1 MKLLNII
8 RITAVL
14 FIIFVATLLLLDRW
28 VSAQTANQ
36 IYHDPAKLPDYNVG
50 LVLGTSK
57 YIAKTLNPYYTYR
70 MSAAVDLY
78 NKHKVDVFLVS
89 GDNAHRSYNEPR
101 TMKRDLLKA
110 GVAKNEIVLDYAG
123 FRTLDSVVRAKEV
136 FDTNR
141 FVIITQQF
149 HCERALFIAN
159 HYNINASCLAVKEP
173 RRGMASFK
181 IRVREVFARIKAMID
196 LFILHVQPK
205 FLGPKEPIIDP
216 LITAPVEHI
225 LAPITDQAPIKIIV
239 PSAAIK
245 TISPPPALKT
255 KH

>member
-14 FIIFVATLLLLDRW
+14 LIIFVATLLLLDRW
-28 VSAQTANQ
+28 VSAQTESQ
-36 IYHDPAKLPDYNVG
+36 IYHDPAKLPAYNIG

-70 MSAAVDLY
+70 MSAAIDLY

-123 FRTLDSVVRAKEV
+123 FRTLDSVVRAKKV
-136 FDTNR
+136 FDTNH

-149 HCERALFIAN
+149 HCERALFIAD
-159 HYNINASCLAVKEP
+159 HYNINATCLAVQEP
-173 RRGMASFK
+173 RRGIASFK
-181 IRVREVFARIKAMID
+181 IRVREVLARVKAIID
-196 LFILHVQPK
+196 LFILHEQPK

-216 LITAPVEHI
+216 LIKSTAEHSITPVIDE
-225 LAPITDQAPIKIIV
+225 
-239 PSAAIK
+239 
-245 TISPPPALKT
+245 ISTT
-255 KH
+255 KHSKPKMAKPSSAVNTIL

>member
-8 RITAVL
+8 RIIAVL

-28 VSAQTANQ
+28 VSAQTKNQ
-36 IYHDPAKLPDYNVG
+36 IYHDPAKLPAYNVG

-70 MSAAVDLY
+70 MSAAIDLY
-78 NKHKVDVFLVS
+78 KKHKVDVFLVS

-110 GVAKNEIVLDYAG
+110 GVAKDEIVLDYAG

-136 FDTNR
+136 FDANR

-149 HCERALFIAN
+149 HCERALFIAD
-159 HYNINASCLAVKEP
+159 HYNINATCLAVKEP
-173 RRGMASFK
+173 SRGMATFK
-181 IRVREVFARIKAMID
+181 IRVREVFARVKAMID
-196 LFILHVQPK
+196 LFVLHVQPK
-205 FLGPKEPIIDP
+205 FLGPKEPIIDHLIKAP
-216 LITAPVEHI
+216 LKQSPVPATEKMPIESPEKALIPSSSSLTTNSI
-225 LAPITDQAPIKIIV
+225 L
-239 PSAAIK
+239 
-245 TISPPPALKT
+245 
-255 KH
+255 

>member
-1 MKLLNII
+1 MITFSVWMIMKLLNII
-8 RITAVL
+8 RTLAVL

-28 VSAQTANQ
+28 VSAQTESQ
-36 IYHDPAKLPDYNVG
+36 IYHDPAKLPAYKVG

-159 HYNINASCLAVKEP
+159 HYNINATCLAVQEP
-173 RRGMASFK
+173 RHGMASFK

-216 LITAPVEHI
+216 LI
-225 LAPITDQAPIKIIV
+225 QAPIKHDPTPIADKIIV

-245 TISPPPALKT
+245 TRSE
-255 KH
+255 

>member
-14 FIIFVATLLLLDRW
+14 FIIFVASLLLLDRW
-28 VSAQTANQ
+28 VSAQTENR
-36 IYHDPAKLPDYNVG
+36 IFHDPAKLPSYNVG

-70 MSAAVDLY
+70 MSAAIDLY
-78 NKHKVDVFLVS
+78 KKHKIDVFLVS

-110 GVAKNEIVLDYAG
+110 GVPSNEIVLDYAG

-136 FDTNR
+136 FDADR

-149 HCERALFIAN
+149 HCERALFIAD
-159 HYNINASCLAVKEP
+159 HYNINAVCLAVKEP

-181 IRVREVFARIKAMID
+181 IRVREVFARVKAIID
-196 LFILHVQPK
+196 LFILNVQPK
-205 FLGPKEPIIDP
+205 FLGPKEPILDP
-216 LITAPVEHI
+216 LMKVQPAVPLTKPNNNAEVETAP
-225 LAPITDQAPIKIIV
+225 L
-239 PSAAIK
+239 SAAI
-245 TISPPPALKT
+245 TTQPSPSID
-255 KH
+255 

>member
-14 FIIFVATLLLLDRW
+14 LIIFVATLLLLDRW
-28 VSAQTANQ
+28 VSAQTESQ
-36 IYHDPAKLPDYNVG
+36 IYHDPAKLPAYNIG

-70 MSAAVDLY
+70 MSAAIDLY

-123 FRTLDSVVRAKEV
+123 FRTLDSVVRAKKV
-136 FDTNR
+136 FDTNH

-149 HCERALFIAN
+149 HCERALFIAD
-159 HYNINASCLAVKEP
+159 HYNINATCLAVQEP
-173 RRGMASFK
+173 RRGIASFK
-181 IRVREVFARIKAMID
+181 IRVREVFARVKAIID
-196 LFILHVQPK
+196 LFILHEQPK

-216 LITAPVEHI
+216 LIKSTAEHSITPVIDE
-225 LAPITDQAPIKIIV
+225 
-239 PSAAIK
+239 
-245 TISPPPALKT
+245 ISTT
-255 KH
+255 KHSEPKMAKPSSAVNTIL

>member
-28 VSAQTANQ
+28 VSAQTESR
-36 IYHDPAKLPDYNVG
+36 IYHDPAKLPSYNVG

-57 YIAKTLNPYYTYR
+57 YIAKTLNPYYAYR

-78 NKHKVDVFLVS
+78 KKHKVDVFLVS

-110 GVAKNEIVLDYAG
+110 GVAKDEIVLDYAG
-123 FRTLDSVVRAKEV
+123 FRTLDSIVRAKEV
-136 FDTNR
+136 FDTNH

-149 HCERALFIAN
+149 HCERALFIAD
-159 HYNINASCLAVKEP
+159 HYNINATCLAVKEP
-173 RRGMASFK
+173 RRGIASFK
-181 IRVREVFARIKAMID
+181 IRVREVFARVKAMID

-205 FLGPKEPIIDP
+205 FLGPKVPIIDP
-216 LITAPVEHI
+216 VIKATFK
-225 LAPITDQAPIKIIV
+225 QAPLPTTEKVAVDIIP
-239 PSAAIK
+239 PSSAV
-245 TISPPPALKT
+245 TTTPQPSIST
-255 KH
+255 H

>member
-28 VSAQTANQ
+28 VSAQTESR
-36 IYHDPAKLPDYNVG
+36 IYHDPAKLPSYNVG

-78 NKHKVDVFLVS
+78 KKHKVDVFLVS

-110 GVAKNEIVLDYAG
+110 GVAKDEIVLDYAG
-123 FRTLDSVVRAKEV
+123 FRTLDSIVRAKEV
-136 FDTNR
+136 FDTNH

-149 HCERALFIAN
+149 HCERALFIAD
-159 HYNINASCLAVKEP
+159 HYNINATCLAVKEP
-173 RRGMASFK
+173 RRGIASFK
-181 IRVREVFARIKAMID
+181 IRVREVFARVKAMID

-205 FLGPKEPIIDP
+205 FLGPKVPIIDP
-216 LITAPVEHI
+216 LIKATFK
-225 LAPITDQAPIKIIV
+225 QAPLPTTEKVAVDII
-239 PSAAIK
+239 P
-245 TISPPPALKT
+245 LLQQ
-255 KH
+255 

>member
-14 FIIFVATLLLLDRW
+14 LIIFVATLLLLDRW
-28 VSAQTANQ
+28 VSAQTESQ
-36 IYHDPAKLPDYNVG
+36 IYHDPAKLPAYNIG

-70 MSAAVDLY
+70 MSAAIDLY

-123 FRTLDSVVRAKEV
+123 FRTLDSVVRAKKV
-136 FDTNR
+136 FDTNH

-149 HCERALFIAN
+149 HCERALFIAD
-159 HYNINASCLAVKEP
+159 HYNINATCLAVQEP
-173 RRGMASFK
+173 QRGIASFK
-181 IRVREVFARIKAMID
+181 IRVREVFARVKAIID
-196 LFILHVQPK
+196 LFILHEQPK

-216 LITAPVEHI
+216 LIKSTAEHSITPVIDE
-225 LAPITDQAPIKIIV
+225 
-239 PSAAIK
+239 
-245 TISPPPALKT
+245 ISTT
-255 KH
+255 KHSEPKITRPSSAVNTIL

>member
-8 RITAVL
+8 RTLAVL

-28 VSAQTANQ
+28 VSAQTESQ
-36 IYHDPAKLPDYNVG
+36 IYHDPAKLPAYKVG

-149 HCERALFIAN
+149 HCERALFIAD
-159 HYNINASCLAVKEP
+159 HYNINATCLAVQEP
-173 RRGMASFK
+173 QRGMASFK

-196 LFILHVQPK
+196 LFILHVPPK

-216 LITAPVEHI
+216 LI
-225 LAPITDQAPIKIIV
+225 QAPIKHDPTPIADKIIV

-245 TISPPPALKT
+245 TRSESQ
-255 KH
+255 

>member
-8 RITAVL
+8 RTLAVL

-28 VSAQTANQ
+28 VSAQTESQ
-36 IYHDPAKLPDYNVG
+36 IYHDPAKLPAYKVG

-159 HYNINASCLAVKEP
+159 HYNINATCLAVQEP

-216 LITAPVEHI
+216 LI
-225 LAPITDQAPIKIIV
+225 QAPIKHDPTPIADKIIV
-239 PSAAIK
+239 LSAAIK
-245 TISPPPALKT
+245 TRSESQ
-255 KH
+255 

>member
-28 VSAQTANQ
+28 VSAQTESR
-36 IYHDPAKLPDYNVG
+36 IYHDPAKLPSYNVG

-57 YIAKTLNPYYTYR
+57 YIAKTLNPYYAYR

-78 NKHKVDVFLVS
+78 KKHKVDVFLVS

-110 GVAKNEIVLDYAG
+110 GVAKDEIVLDYAG
-123 FRTLDSVVRAKEV
+123 FRTLDSIVRAKEV
-136 FDTNR
+136 FDTNH

-149 HCERALFIAN
+149 HCERALFIAD
-159 HYNINASCLAVKEP
+159 HYNINATCLAVKEP
-173 RRGMASFK
+173 RRGIASFK
-181 IRVREVFARIKAMID
+181 IRVREVFARVKAMID

-205 FLGPKEPIIDP
+205 FLGPKVPIIDP
-216 LITAPVEHI
+216 VIKATFK
-225 LAPITDQAPIKIIV
+225 QAPLPTTEKVAVDI
-239 PSAAIK
+239 
-245 TISPPPALKT
+245 ISPSSAVTTTP
-255 KH
+255 

>member
-28 VSAQTANQ
+28 VSAQTESR
-36 IYHDPAKLPDYNVG
+36 IYHDPAKLPSYNVG

-70 MSAAVDLY
+70 MSAAIDLY
-78 NKHKVDVFLVS
+78 KKHKVDVFLVS

-110 GVAKNEIVLDYAG
+110 GVAKDEIVLDYAG

-136 FDTNR
+136 FDTNH

-159 HYNINASCLAVKEP
+159 HYNINATCLAVKEP
-173 RRGMASFK
+173 RRGIASFK
-181 IRVREVFARIKAMID
+181 IRVREVLARVKAMID

-216 LITAPVEHI
+216 LIKTATKQPLLPKTEKASVEI
-225 LAPITDQAPIKIIV
+225 
-239 PSAAIK
+239 
-245 TISPPPALKT
+245 ISPSSAVKT
-255 KH
+255 TPQPSISSH

>member
-28 VSAQTANQ
+28 VSAQTESR
-36 IYHDPAKLPDYNVG
+36 IYHDPAKLPSYNVG

-78 NKHKVDVFLVS
+78 KKHKVDVFLVS

-110 GVAKNEIVLDYAG
+110 GVAKDEIVLDYAG
-123 FRTLDSVVRAKEV
+123 FRTLDSIVRAKEV
-136 FDTNR
+136 FDTNH

-149 HCERALFIAN
+149 HCERALFIAD
-159 HYNINASCLAVKEP
+159 HYNINATCLAVKEP
-173 RRGMASFK
+173 RRGIASFK
-181 IRVREVFARIKAMID
+181 IRVREVFARVKAMID

-205 FLGPKEPIIDP
+205 FLGPKVPIIDP
-216 LITAPVEHI
+216 LIKATFK
-225 LAPITDQAPIKIIV
+225 QAPLPTTEKVAVDIIP
-239 PSAAIK
+239 PSSAV
-245 TISPPPALKT
+245 TTTP
-255 KH
+255 